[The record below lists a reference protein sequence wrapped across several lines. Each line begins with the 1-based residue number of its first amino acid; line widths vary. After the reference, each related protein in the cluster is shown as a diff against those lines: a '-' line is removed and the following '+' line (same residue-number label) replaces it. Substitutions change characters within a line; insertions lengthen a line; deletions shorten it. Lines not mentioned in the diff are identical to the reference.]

1 MVHFTNP
8 MKLQIHFALFVSAF
22 ALACRLAAPA
32 AAAGESASLP
42 GAAPSGAPADI
53 VVRIGDHSIDRAA
66 FEAEFARARRDTTKK
81 QSDLEA
87 RQEFME
93 SLVNRQLLVHAAR
106 EKGYFAPDS
115 TRDWMI
121 QGFAESILL
130 TLYREREVRAKIQI
144 TPAEVD
150 SFHAKQAELFDLS
163 QIIVATPEEAEAVK
177 ARLAAGEDFAALARE
192 VSLDVKTAEKGGKVE
207 PFAYGMT
214 TQSLLRAFETMQ
226 PGEIRGPV
234 ESEAGYHIFQSH
246 GRKPNPNQK
255 PLSEVRDFIEYRY
268 QIFREME
275 AITALNAEFRQR
287 YHFTPNW
294 PAVREFSGQFRAAVE
309 NTVKQNPGAAREDQE
324 EIAKR
329 SIVLEDRLL
338 AEPVATWDFGRF
350 LIFED
355 WQFVSEL
362 PGLAIVDRR
371 NPHFVVGDAAAKFY
385 REAQAHEARARGW
398 DEEPTVK
405 SEVERKR
412 EEIAVTEFYRLE
424 VLAKPTFT
432 AAEERA
438 YYDEHPD
445 QFVVEAQVKLAC
457 LQYQADPKAA
467 EDMEK
472 ALATKG
478 ANPDS
483 LLKDHLARGLIRTQT
498 PEGKWF
504 NEPEHPILYAR
515 AEGIQPGEV
524 GRTIDEDGYWT
535 VFIVLDR
542 EAGHQAPF
550 DEVQKTVA
558 TSLRN
563 IRSDEILKTMLADL
577 RTRYPV
583 WVDPA
588 YVQSTGGSN

>member
-1 MVHFTNP
+1 
-8 MKLQIHFALFVSAF
+8 MKQRILLALFVSVS
-22 ALACRLAAPA
+22 ALGCRL
-32 AAAGESASLP
+32 AAAGESAPLA

-53 VVRIGDHSIDRAA
+53 VARIGADAIDRAT
-66 FEAEFARARRDTTKK
+66 FEAEFARAGRDTTKK
-81 QSDLEA
+81 QTDLAA
-87 RQEFME
+87 RQEFMA
-93 SLVNRQLLVHAAR
+93 SLVYRRLLVHAAR
-106 EKGYFAPDS
+106 EKGCFAPDS
-115 TRDWMI
+115 TRDWLM
-121 QGFAESILL
+121 QGFEESLLL
-130 TLYREREVRAKIQI
+130 TLYREREVRANI
-144 TPAEVD
+144 TISPAEVD
-150 SFHAKQAELFDLS
+150 SFHAKLAELFDLS
-163 QIIVATPEEAEAVK
+163 QIIVATPEEAAAVK

-192 VSLDVKTAEKGGKVE
+192 VSLDVKTADKGGQVE
-207 PFAYGMT
+207 PFAWGMT
-214 TQSLLRAFETMQ
+214 SLDFLREFETMR
-226 PGEIRGPV
+226 PGEIRGPL
-234 ESEAGYHIFQSH
+234 ESSTGYHIFQFH
-246 GRKPNPNQK
+246 GRKPNPSQQ
-255 PLSEVRDFIEYRY
+255 PLSAVRDFIAYRY

-275 AITALNAEFRQR
+275 AMSALYAQFRQR

-294 PAVREFSGQFRAAVE
+294 PAVLELSGQFRAAVE
-309 NTVKQNPGAAREDQE
+309 GAVQRNPGASREDQE

-329 SIVLEDRLL
+329 SIVLADKLL
-338 AEPVATWDFGRF
+338 KEPVATWDFGRF

-385 REAQAHEARARGW
+385 RAAQAHEARARGW
-398 DEEPTVK
+398 DLEPAVK
-405 SEVERKR
+405 SEVARKR

-424 VLAKPTFT
+424 VLEKATFT
-432 AAEERA
+432 EAEERA

-445 QFVVEAQVKLAC
+445 QFVVEPQVKLAC

-467 EDMEK
+467 VDMEK

-483 LLKDHLARGLIRTQT
+483 LLKEHLARGLIRTQI

-504 NEPEHPILYAR
+504 NEAEHPILYAR
-515 AEGIQPGEV
+515 AEGMQPGAV

-535 VFIVLDR
+535 VFILLER
-542 EAGHQAPF
+542 EQGRQAPF
-550 DEVQKTVA
+550 EEVRKTVA

-563 IRSDEILKTMLADL
+563 IRSDEILKSMLADL
-577 RTRYPV
+577 RIEHPV